1 MDRRFFLK
9 AAGSMPILYC
19 VNQMQAYGEI
29 LRPKQLYGVCVD
41 VSSGNDFLSEIKSFE
56 NYVDFKH
63 DIIQYF
69 SSFDYRLNPV
79 MAKASFY
86 IIPTKIW
93 EMGKI
98 PFLSWYPG
106 TGVIEKTPD
115 DICKRIYTGKFD
127 DYLKRCSNYIAKFFH
142 DSKYNNLMGEP
153 KLYLRFAHEMNYKK
167 HVYAN
172 NVNDFILMWK
182 YVYRFIRNYENNY
195 KINLSKNRVQF
206 VFCPGNFLVEKY
218 PFESYY
224 PGDEFT
230 EWKGLDGYNWG
241 GRAWQQFDEIFLP
254 YLIRMNKISTL
265 PLSICE
271 FGTSAKVYVNN
282 KLQYNPDLKKDWIK
296 NAYEWLSMKD
306 NLNKYRIKM
315 SIYYNLSLSN
325 DIDSGIYIPDTASLN
340 RNTLFYK
347 INEYRTIKNLNDVY
361 VKKELTPV
369 IVDKKK
375 FFKIGFINNNLNINQ
390 RVFEGRF

>member
-1 MDRRFFLK
+1 
-9 AAGSMPILYC
+9 
-19 VNQMQAYGEI
+19 
-29 LRPKQLYGVCVD
+29 
-41 VSSGNDFLSEIKSFE
+41 
-56 NYVDFKH
+56 
-63 DIIQYF
+63 
-69 SSFDYRLNPV
+69 
-79 MAKASFY
+79 
-86 IIPTKIW
+86 
-93 EMGKI
+93 
-98 PFLSWYPG
+98 
-106 TGVIEKTPD
+106 
-115 DICKRIYTGKFD
+115 
-127 DYLKRCSNYIAKFFH
+127 
-142 DSKYNNLMGEP
+142 
-153 KLYLRFAHEMNYKK
+153 
-167 HVYAN
+167 
-172 NVNDFILMWK
+172 
-182 YVYRFIRNYENNY
+182 
-195 KINLSKNRVQF
+195 
-206 VFCPGNFLVEKY
+206 
-218 PFESYY
+218 
-224 PGDEFT
+224 
-230 EWKGLDGYNWG
+230 
-241 GRAWQQFDEIFLP
+241 
-254 YLIRMNKISTL
+254 MNKISTL